1 MIPTPHDTAS
11 KDGAKQG
18 SPETAA
24 YERGSGSDTIGF
36 AMEVRRIIFA
46 LGISAVLVAGVGA
59 QEPSV
64 ALKQADAEYRAGVA
78 ALSRDDL
85 KAALANFQNVVKLA
99 PSAEQGHSA
108 LGAVLVRLGRL
119 SEGIRELEQ
128 ALKMKPTDASAQLNL
143 ALAYEQTGQAA
154 KAVPL
159 FAKVEAAARAE
170 KRPLAASILEPY
182 ARVLAASGQL
192 DGALAKMKEAAGREP
207 GNAEIADELG
217 SLYAHAQNWVE
228 AKKTF
233 QAALKARPEFALAH
247 LHLGLAMK
255 QLQEPGA
262 LDEMARADEL
272 SPENPLI
279 AAQYGGALAD
289 AGQDEQAI
297 AVLERA
303 EKANPAL
310 IAVAYPLG
318 LALQRLGRL
327 DEAIPLL
334 QKAADA
340 EPKDGEALTNLGMA
354 LAQAQRAKD
363 AVPILQRAVALT
375 PQNATTHQD
384 LAAAFI
390 QLSQF
395 EDAVEQLR
403 AALKISPAA
412 PQLHYNLGLALKMED
427 DAQGAIPELETAEKL
442 NGTAPEPPY
451 VLGVLY
457 LQAGRYEDA
466 ARELNASLK
475 LRPANGDGWATLG
488 SVDNK
493 LDRLPEAVSALREAI
508 RQLPQQPD
516 PHLTLAAVLV
526 KQNQAAEAAAERKA
540 AAALMRTNMNR
551 QRAEVA
557 THSAES
563 QLKSGKV
570 EDAIAQFREALSYDD
585 SYADAHAG
593 LAAALDREGK
603 TVEAAAERQKAEA
616 LKTPA
621 P

>member
-1 MIPTPHDTAS
+1 
-11 KDGAKQG
+11 
-18 SPETAA
+18 
-24 YERGSGSDTIGF
+24 
-36 AMEVRRIIFA
+36 MEVRQILFA
-46 LGISAVLVAGVGA
+46 LGFSAALVAGVAA
-59 QEPSV
+59 QEPSEPSA
-64 ALKQADAEYRAGVA
+64 ALKQADADYRAGVA
-78 ALSRDDL
+78 ALGRNDL
-85 KAALANFQNVVKLA
+85 PAALKDFQSVVKLA

-119 SEGIRELEQ
+119 PEGNRELEQ
-128 ALKMKPTDASAQLNL
+128 ALRMKPGDGSAQLNL
-143 ALAYEQTGQAA
+143 ALAYEQSGQPA
-154 KAVPL
+154 KALPL
-159 FAKVEAAARAE
+159 FAKVEATARAE
-170 KRPLAASILEPY
+170 KRPLAVSILEPY
-182 ARVLAASGQL
+182 ARVLAASGQF
-192 DGALAKMKEAAGREP
+192 DAATVRMKEAASSEP

-217 SLYAHAQNWVE
+217 SLYAHAQNWTG
-228 AKKTF
+228 AKKAF
-233 QAALKARPEFALAH
+233 EAASKARPEFALAY

-262 LDEMARADEL
+262 MEEMARADEL
-272 SPENPLI
+272 APENPLI

-303 EKANPAL
+303 EKANPG
-310 IAVAYPLG
+310 VVSVSYPLG

-340 EPKDGEALTNLGMA
+340 QPQDGEVLTNLGMA

-363 AVPILQRAVALT
+363 AVPILQRAVALS
-375 PQNATTHQD
+375 PQNATAHQD

-390 QLSQF
+390 QLSQY

-403 AALKISPAA
+403 AALKISPDAA
-412 PQLHYNLGLALKMED
+412 QLHYNLGLALKMED
-427 DAQGAIPELETAEKL
+427 DAQGAIPELETAERL
-442 NGTAPEPPY
+442 DGSAPEPPY

-457 LQAGRYEDA
+457 LQVGRYEDA
-466 ARELNASLK
+466 ARELNTSLK
-475 LRPANGDGWATLG
+475 QRPANGDGWATLG

-526 KQNQAAEAAAERKA
+526 KQNQPEEATAERKA

-563 QLKSGKV
+563 QLKDGKV
-570 EDAIAQFREALSYDD
+570 EDAIAQYREALSYDD
-585 SYADAHAG
+585 TYADAHSG
-593 LAAALDREGK
+593 LATALDRQGK

-621 P
+621 R

>member
-1 MIPTPHDTAS
+1 
-11 KDGAKQG
+11 
-18 SPETAA
+18 
-24 YERGSGSDTIGF
+24 
-36 AMEVRRIIFA
+36 MEVRLIMLA
-46 LGISAVLVAGVGA
+46 VCAGAVLAGVTAA
-59 QEPSV
+59 QEPSA
-64 ALKQADAEYRAGVA
+64 ALKQADADYRAGVT
-78 ALSRDDL
+78 ALGRDDL
-85 KAALANFQNVVKLA
+85 KTALGDFQSVVKLA

-119 SEGIRELEQ
+119 PEGIRELEQ
-128 ALKMKPTDASAQLNL
+128 ALKMKPADASAQLNL

-159 FAKVEAAARAE
+159 FARVEATARAE

-182 ARVLAASGQL
+182 ARALAASGQF
-192 DGALAKMKEAAGREP
+192 DAALVRMKEAAVRDP
-207 GNAEIADELG
+207 GNAEIADEFG
-217 SLYAHAQNWVE
+217 SLYAQAQNWAD
-228 AKKTF
+228 AKKAF
-233 QAALKARPEFALAH
+233 EAALKARPEFALAH

-262 LDEMARADEL
+262 MEEMARAEEL
-272 SPENPLI
+272 APENPLI
-279 AAQYGGALAD
+279 AAQYGGALSD

-297 AVLERA
+297 AVLEHA
-303 EKANPAL
+303 EKANPGL
-310 IAVAYPLG
+310 ISITYPLG
-318 LALQRLGRL
+318 LALQRVGRL

-334 QKAADA
+334 QKVADA
-340 EPKDGEALTNLGMA
+340 QPKDGEVLTNLGMA

-363 AVPILQRAVALT
+363 AVPVLQRAVALS
-375 PQNATTHQD
+375 PHNATAHQD

-390 QLSQF
+390 QLSQY

-403 AALKISPAA
+403 AALKISPDA

-442 NGTAPEPPY
+442 DASAPEPPY

-457 LQAGRYEDA
+457 LQVGRYEDA
-466 ARELNASLK
+466 ARELNACLK

-526 KQNQAAEAAAERKA
+526 KQNQPSEAAAERKA

-551 QRAEVA
+551 QRAEVS

-570 EDAIAQFREALSYDD
+570 EDAVAQFREALSYDD
-585 SYADAHAG
+585 TYPDAHTG
-593 LAAALDREGK
+593 LAAALDRQGK
-603 TVEAAAERQKAEA
+603 SVEAAAERQKAEA

-621 P
+621 R

>member
-1 MIPTPHDTAS
+1 
-11 KDGAKQG
+11 
-18 SPETAA
+18 
-24 YERGSGSDTIGF
+24 
-36 AMEVRRIIFA
+36 MEVRQILFA
-46 LGISAVLVAGVGA
+46 LGFSVALLASVAA
-59 QEPSV
+59 QESSA
-64 ALKQADAEYRAGVA
+64 ALKQADADYRAGVG
-78 ALSRDDL
+78 ALNRNDL
-85 KAALANFQNVVKLA
+85 KTALADFQSVVKLA

-119 SEGIRELEQ
+119 PDGIRELEQ
-128 ALKMKPTDASAQLNL
+128 ALRMKPGDGSAQLNL
-143 ALAYEQTGQAA
+143 ALAYEQSGQGA
-154 KAVPL
+154 KAIPL
-159 FAKVEAAARAE
+159 FAKVEATAKAE

-182 ARVLAASGQL
+182 ARALAASGQF
-192 DGALAKMKEAAGREP
+192 DAATVRMKEAASSEP
-207 GNAEIADELG
+207 GNAEIVDELG
-217 SLYAHAQNWVE
+217 SLYAHAQNWTG
-228 AKKTF
+228 AKKAF
-233 QAALKARPEFALAH
+233 EAALKARPEFALAH

-262 LDEMARADEL
+262 MEELARAEEL
-272 SPENPLI
+272 APENPLI

-289 AGQDEQAI
+289 AGRDEQAI
-297 AVLERA
+297 PVLERA
-303 EKANPAL
+303 EKANPGL
-310 IAVAYPLG
+310 LAVTYPLG
-318 LALQRLGRL
+318 LALQRVGRL

-340 EPKDGEALTNLGMA
+340 EPKDGEVLTNLGMA

-363 AVPILQRAVALT
+363 AVPILQRAVTLS
-375 PQNATTHQD
+375 PQNATAHQD
-384 LAAAFI
+384 LAVAFI
-390 QLSQF
+390 QLSQY

-403 AALKISPAA
+403 AALKISPDAA
-412 PQLHYNLGLALKMED
+412 QLHYNLGLALKMED
-427 DAQGAIPELETAEKL
+427 DAQGAIPELEVAEKL
-442 NGTAPEPPY
+442 DGSAPEPPY

-457 LQAGRYEDA
+457 LQVGRYEDA
-466 ARELNASLK
+466 ARELNVSLK
-475 LRPANGDGWATLG
+475 QRPANGDGWATLG

-526 KQNQAAEAAAERKA
+526 KQNQPAEAAAERKA

-563 QLKSGKV
+563 QLKEGKV
-570 EDAIAQFREALSYDD
+570 EDAVAQYREALSYDD
-585 SYADAHAG
+585 TYADAHAG
-593 LAAALDREGK
+593 LAAALDRQGK

-621 P
+621 R